1 MYTLVC
7 NLDPD
12 WDFANLLHN
21 YSVDLFADPNVG
33 FWEASNRLTITK
45 KKPWGDWPRRIEPR
59 HLNDE
64 LTETLYLHRDAPRL
78 LLFNLPALT
87 GEALQQRIQDLAP
100 PLAEQDAGRY
110 CRVVTLPKPT
120 DSANLSSDH
129 PELLAIATT
138 TWIDHLVLLSESD
151 SAAETAAHRLYELRL
166 LMMIFANEEAL
177 QLRQFRRRRV
187 VSLKLIKQAT
197 RPHLSDTASQRWQL
211 MAQDLLSAGDSLRN
225 AAPSH
230 GIQQWENDTA
240 TGFAA
245 IDELRTR
252 TDPTPP
258 SCPVLKLPCPWFF
271 QAGLPAHHRAEVA
284 RFYQELEAGLEE
296 RFEVLNSQHQALQKE
311 YLRQEATF
319 LETLQTHTALDLG
332 LHDQARAVLARQKQ
346 ARIAQ
351 QRQLLLA
358 EEQQVLARLRGD
370 LVLETRRNA
379 ESPET
384 AALTGELTLE
394 ARQGVHLYGGTNRHY
409 RRPLFQEDETLEK
422 ALDAAQT
429 AAARLASL
437 GWLIG
442 GGVLTVALALI
453 PILALRLP
461 HWPGWPSYASD
472 PRVWGLD
479 AGWLAAFGLSYLGTS
494 LFQVYRQRR
503 ALRQKQAALKP
514 LTVTI
519 HQRSHQA
526 LSDTFRY
533 QRLTLA
539 MRRLLVIE
547 EQIDRL
553 LKERETALRDLA
565 ALESSLSNQLEHYQ
579 TQRLVVIPAAF
590 PPDEAGLLRERLQ
603 AQPPG
608 TWLHR
613 ALQPW
618 PVRPDTLTELT
629 DSDFGQRAPLP
640 TSYLQGCAEILLTR
654 VLPDQPV

>member
-7 NLDPD
+7 NLDPE

-21 YSVDLFADPNVG
+21 YSVDLFADPAVG

-45 KKPWGDWPRRIEPR
+45 KKPRGDWPRPIDPPY
-59 HLNDE
+59 LNDE
-64 LTETLYLHRDAPRL
+64 LTETLYLHRDAPCL

-87 GEALQQRIQDLAP
+87 GAALQQRIQDLAP
-100 PLAEQDAGRY
+100 PLADQDADRC
-110 CRVVTLPKPT
+110 CRVVTLPMPT

-129 PELLAIATT
+129 PELLALATT
-138 TWIDHLVLLSESD
+138 TWIDHLVLLSAPD
-151 SAAETAAHRLYELRL
+151 PAAETAAHRLYALRL
-166 LMMIFANEEAL
+166 LMTIFANEEAL

-187 VSLKLIKQAT
+187 VSLRLVTQANS
-197 RPHLSDTASQRWQL
+197 PGLSDSASQRWQL
-211 MAQDLLSAGDSLRN
+211 MAQDVLSAGESLRT

-230 GIQQWENDTA
+230 GIQQWEDDTA
-240 TGFAA
+240 IGFAT
-245 IDELRTR
+245 IEELHTR

-258 SCPVLKLPCPWFF
+258 PCPVLKLPCPWFF

-319 LETLQTHTALDLG
+319 LDTLQAHTALGLG

-346 ARIAQ
+346 ARIDQ
-351 QRQLLLA
+351 QRQVLLA

-379 ESPET
+379 ESAE
-384 AALTGELTLE
+384 AAAITGELTLE
-394 ARQGVHLYGGTNRHY
+394 SRQGVHLYGGTNRHY
-409 RRPLFQEDETLEK
+409 RRPLFQEDEALEV
-422 ALDAAQT
+422 ALDQAQT

-442 GGVLTVALALI
+442 GGLLTVALALI
-453 PILALRLP
+453 PLLALRLP

-479 AGWLAAFGLSYLGTS
+479 AGWVAAFGLSYLGTS

-514 LTVTI
+514 LTATI

-565 ALESSLSNQLEHYQ
+565 ALESSLINQREHYQ
-579 TQRLVVIPAAF
+579 TQHLAVVPAAF
-590 PPDEAGLLRERLQ
+590 PPDEAGLLRDRLRD
-603 AQPPG
+603 QPPG
-608 TWLHR
+608 AWLR
-613 ALQPW
+613 CALKPW
-618 PVRPDTLTELT
+618 PIRPDAVIELT
-629 DSDFGQRAPLP
+629 DSDFGHRAPLLTP
-640 TSYLQGCAEILLTR
+640 YVQGCAEILLTR
-654 VLPDQPV
+654 VLPDQPA